1 MWKNYLIEKNNTCIN
16 CGSIDYLGNGCS
28 KCEYNETKNKYECI
42 ECLHYYEGN
51 EYFSQYSYIKNEMK
65 CISNSDSTQLYLY
78 GCIEANFIEDN
89 KYECLKCKKEFIPL
103 INGKIC
109 KSRTVISLSN
119 ECLEAINIGTELNPI
134 YSCNKCNNE
143 TVLLTK
149 LNNKNFNLIFY

>member
-1 MWKNYLIEKNNTCIN
+1 
-16 CGSIDYLGNGCS
+16 
-28 KCEYNETKNKYECI
+28 
-42 ECLHYYEGN
+42 
-51 EYFSQYSYIKNEMK
+51 MK

-149 LNNKNFNLIFY
+149 LNNISDCTERTDSLAYCTKAKEENGNNLKCLDCVPMPI